1 MKLGFVKVEHLGV
14 EMDVTTVAN
23 LVVATVER
31 KAGMLV
37 HEMAELKA
45 VMSVEKWA
53 VVWAPL

>member
-1 MKLGFVKVEHLGV
+1 M
-14 EMDVTTVAN
+14 TTVAN
-23 LVVATVER
+23 LVFATVER